1 MEQTAAL
8 RNLLDTA
15 DLLAMLDELLTH
27 SSGRVSAA
35 ALSGIKVSIKN
46 ARENVLSSHDALAQG
61 VIQKPRQAPEAV
73 AARPQTVAATTPN
86 GAPAFDRKDLRAS
99 LERMIESK

>member
-46 ARENVLSSHDALAQG
+46 ARDNVLSSHDALAQG
-61 VIQKPRQAPEAV
+61 VIQKAKPASEATI
-73 AARPQTVAATTPN
+73 ARPQQSASASTS